1 MIRMRKQKGR
11 QIYWGSTSSADYL
24 WGSVIQRLAVDQIR
38 FTNPLMPS
46 GKVLKTWKSLTSYGE
61 DRMAPTL
68 PLLQRG
74 QTYVLEAQ
82 MTSRPAHTVML
93 EIVCQD
99 RFGKMVDRQVSTEGQ
114 VRFVYPEQ
122 AYSYQVRL
130 LSAGMQ
136 EFTFHHITISTI
148 SSEQGAILIETK

>member
-1 MIRMRKQKGR
+1 
-11 QIYWGSTSSADYL
+11 
-24 WGSVIQRLAVDQIR
+24 
-38 FTNPLMPS
+38 
-46 GKVLKTWKSLTSYGE
+46 
-61 DRMAPTL
+61 
-68 PLLQRG
+68 
-74 QTYVLEAQ
+74 
-82 MTSRPAHTVML
+82 ML

-136 EFTFHHITISTI
+136 EFTFHHITISPI
-148 SSEQGAILIETK
+148 SSEQGAVLIQTK

>member
-1 MIRMRKQKGR
+1 MIRMRKQKDR
-11 QIYWGSTSSADYL
+11 HLYWGPLSSVDYL
-24 WGSVIQRLAVDQIR
+24 WGSVIERLAEDQIR

-46 GKVLKTWKSLTSYGE
+46 GQVLKSWKSLTSY
-61 DRMAPTL
+61 RMAPSL

-74 QTYVLEAQ
+74 RTYVVEVQ

-93 EIVCQD
+93 EVVCQD
-99 RFGKMVDRQVSTEGQ
+99 RFGKIVDRQVSTEGQ
-114 VRFVYPEQ
+114 VKLVYPEQ

-136 EFTFHHITISTI
+136 EFTFRYFTISPI
-148 SSEQGAILIETK
+148 SSEQ

>member
-46 GKVLKTWKSLTSYGE
+46 GQVLKTWKSLTSYGE
-61 DRMAPTL
+61 DRMAPSL

-74 QTYVLEAQ
+74 QTYLLEVH

-114 VRFVYPEQ
+114 VCLSRASLFLPSASPQCWDARVYLSPYHDFSDFV
-122 AYSYQVRL
+122 
-130 LSAGMQ
+130 
-136 EFTFHHITISTI
+136 
-148 SSEQGAILIETK
+148 

>member
-1 MIRMRKQKGR
+1 MRKQKGR
-11 QIYWGSTSSADYL
+11 QIYGGSTSSADYL

-46 GKVLKTWKSLTSYGE
+46 GQVLKSWKSLTSYGE
-61 DRMAPTL
+61 DRMAPSL

-74 QTYVLEAQ
+74 RTYVVEVQ

-93 EIVCQD
+93 EVVCQD
-99 RFGKMVDRQVSTEGQ
+99 RFGKIVDRQFSTEGQ
-114 VRFVYPEQ
+114 VKFVYPEQ

-136 EFTFHHITISTI
+136 EFTFRYFTISPI
-148 SSEQGAILIETK
+148 SSEQ

>member
-1 MIRMRKQKGR
+1 MRKQKDR
-11 QIYWGSTSSADYL
+11 HLYWGPLSSVDYL
-24 WGSVIQRLAVDQIR
+24 WGSVIERLAEDQIR

-46 GKVLKTWKSLTSYGE
+46 GQVLKSWKSLTSY
-61 DRMAPTL
+61 RMAPSL

-74 QTYVLEAQ
+74 RTYVVEVQ

-93 EIVCQD
+93 EVVCQD
-99 RFGKMVDRQVSTEGQ
+99 RFGKIVDRQVSTEGQ
-114 VRFVYPEQ
+114 VKLVYPEQ

-136 EFTFHHITISTI
+136 EFTFRYFTISPI
-148 SSEQGAILIETK
+148 SSEQ